1 MVAAEHTVS
10 MLRAEAAAATRAAA
24 WAGAVQG
31 GGRCAGAHLALLLY
45 LARLLAAAG
54 RQAPLFPYVPEVYH
68 TLGLVLVLQCKY
80 DDRRDQDIHI
90 L

>member
-1 MVAAEHTVS
+1 MIAAQRTLD
-10 MLRAEAAAATRAAA
+10 MLRTEAAAAARAAA

-54 RQAPLFPYVPEVYH
+54 RQPPLFPYVPEVDP
-68 TLGLVLVLQCKY
+68 TLNPT
-80 DDRRDQDIHI
+80 
-90 L
+90 